1 MAEGKNQQKK
11 QKKQKTSTEK
21 SLDDLTKLLK
31 KFNKDLNNLYWQ
43 IPTTSREIQVTE
55 IDGKTLDVN
64 KIISKLAAITD
75 LYVNSLAELQEQE

>member
-1 MAEGKNQQKK
+1 MAEGKNQQKSK
-11 QKKQKTSTEK
+11 EQ
-21 SLDDLTKLLK
+21 KLLLKEFRWFNKLTK